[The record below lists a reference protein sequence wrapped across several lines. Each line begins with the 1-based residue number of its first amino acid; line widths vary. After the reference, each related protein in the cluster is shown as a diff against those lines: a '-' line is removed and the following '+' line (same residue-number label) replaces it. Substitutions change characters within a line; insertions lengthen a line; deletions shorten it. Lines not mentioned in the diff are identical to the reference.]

1 MQDDFVPL
9 LPYYAWIWELQCTD
23 AWVSWYDGGAGR
35 LQPVDSEPF
44 VNDIYIHYTILEH
57 SKIETLNKQNRVK
70 VLWIQCP
77 KGPRA
82 ILVEV
87 PNG

>member
-1 MQDDFVPL
+1 MIEDDFVPVI
-9 LPYYAWIWELQCTD
+9 PSYAWLWLLKFTD

-35 LQPVDSEPF
+35 LQPIDSEPW
-44 VNDIYIHYTILEH
+44 VDDIYVHYSVLQD

-70 VLWIQCP
+70 VCWIECP

-82 ILVEV
+82 VLVEV
-87 PNG
+87 L